1 MSIGRGTEPLY
12 SSLSKR
18 YGAFFSEHTI
28 YSGDGRKGAGLGKG
42 GTRVGSG
49 VRVVAFQLLYKPSEP
64 SLSRPLVIS
73 EHCVQARCNRGIIY

>member
-18 YGAFFSEHTI
+18 YGAFFQRAH
-28 YSGDGRKGAGLGKG
+28 DLLRRWKKKKGAGLEKRGDWG
-42 GTRVGSG
+42 GLGWGG

-64 SLSRPLVIS
+64 LII
-73 EHCVQARCNRGIIY
+73 QASGH